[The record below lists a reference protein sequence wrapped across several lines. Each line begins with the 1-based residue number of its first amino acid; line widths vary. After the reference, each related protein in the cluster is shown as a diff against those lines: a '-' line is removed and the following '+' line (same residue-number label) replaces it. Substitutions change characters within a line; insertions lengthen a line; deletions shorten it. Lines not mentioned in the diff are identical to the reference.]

1 MRGRL
6 PVMLIALVA
15 LALTLSLVAALAPNA
30 SAQDIPNPT
39 GEQDSWVRLNVP
51 AAQDLRAAPA
61 GSGVSIP
68 ARNCAITLRGPV
80 ETAVINPGS
89 TNCIDVLDRWFCF
102 GGFY

>member
-1 MRGRL
+1 
-6 PVMLIALVA
+6 MLIALVA

-68 ARNCAITLRGPV
+68 ARNCAITLSGPV
-80 ETAVINPGS
+80 ETVTFTNPGS
-89 TNCIDVLDRWFCF
+89 TNCIDIWDRWFCI